1 MGNVY
6 HFYQHNLSDAAMIN
20 KKRNRRL
27 GSFKNELIE
36 KSREAALC
44 AVQIFNNPNIT
55 FKSESFIVLM
65 MIAWTYLLHA
75 YYREKKIEYRYCD
88 TKGERKRKH
97 FVRTKGRHKYWE
109 LEQCLNYAD
118 CPLDDFTKKN
128 LLFLIGIR
136 HEIEHQ
142 MTSRI
147 DDYIG
152 AKLQACCIN
161 YNHSLNKL
169 FKQNIG
175 HQQPLSLQFFS
186 FGEEQT
192 DSLKEK
198 PSLPKNIIDFI
209 ASYEANLTK
218 DERNSPYYS
227 YRVIYIRDNVNHEG
241 QADKAIHFIPDNSEE
256 GKEIQ
261 TVLIKNKQYK
271 KLTEKLVVEAVKK
284 KGFKN
289 FTSYNHQ
296 LFWKTKW
303 KDAKTRNTGA
313 KEYGELVPTNLW
325 LWFEEKWIS
334 VVIEH
339 CNNNKSKYQ

>member
-1 MGNVY
+1 M
-6 HFYQHNLSDAAMIN
+6 SN
-20 KKRNRRL
+20 KKRNRKI
-27 GSFKNELIE
+27 GSIKNELIE

-44 AVQIFNNPNIT
+44 AVQIFNNPNVT

-88 TKGERKRKH
+88 TKGKRKRFIK
-97 FVRTKGRHKYWE
+97 TNGRHKYWE
-109 LEQCLNYAD
+109 LEKCLKYVD
-118 CPLDDFTKKN
+118 CPLDSSTKNN
-128 LLFLIGIR
+128 LLFLVGIR

-161 YNHSLNKL
+161 YNHSLTQL

-186 FGEEQT
+186 FGEKQT

-209 ASYEANLTK
+209 TSYESNLTEEEK
-218 DERNSPYYS
+218 KSPLYS
-227 YRVIYIRDNVNHEG
+227 YRVIYIRRR
-241 QADKAIHFIPDNSEE
+241 F
-256 GKEIQ
+256 
-261 TVLIKNKQYK
+261 
-271 KLTEKLVVEAVKK
+271 
-284 KGFKN
+284 
-289 FTSYNHQ
+289 
-296 LFWKTKW
+296 
-303 KDAKTRNTGA
+303 
-313 KEYGELVPTNLW
+313 NLQVH
-325 LWFEEKWIS
+325 K
-334 VVIEH
+334 
-339 CNNNKSKYQ
+339 